1 MKKIIT
7 ADTVRTLIRQGDKR
21 LSYCETRD
29 LITPE
34 ARDLLQEYGITL
46 ETITRTKTEDTPS
59 QSRAHST
66 IKPQFCGICPNFAIS
81 DRELIYF
88 RVIERLRQQYPNH
101 QTDESTLRALI
112 EPILNRYLP
121 Q

>member
-34 ARDLLQEYGITL
+34 ARDLLQEYGITVERNAL
-46 ETITRTKTEDTPS
+46 TEIEKQPS
-59 QSRAHST
+59 STQSPT
-66 IKPQFCGICPNFAIS
+66 KPQFCGIRPNFRVS

-88 RVIERLRQQYPNH
+88 RVIERLRQQYPDH